1 MNLRHIMLDDGGLAH
16 KKNKSEFYSHHN
28 PQEGNAEPESRLVAA
43 RGSKKRVGTEKTFM
57 GYSVVLGFWSAETQT
72 VVMAAQSI
80 NVNH

>member
-1 MNLRHIMLDDGGLAH
+1 MTGVWRT

-28 PQEGNAEPESRLVAA
+28 PQEGTAEPESRLVAA

-57 GYSVVLGFWSAETQT
+57 GYSVVLGFWSAEILETQT
-72 VVMAAQSI
+72 LVMAAQSI